1 MKRIVA
7 VLLLVI
13 MLLGLTA
20 CSSIEQ
26 PTVGEVFIKECGFH
40 IKEAL
45 GKYGTTTVYLVYDVD
60 TGVEYLFAFDGDR
73 MAICPYYN
81 SDGTVAIY
89 NGK

>member
-20 CSSIEQ
+20 CSSTEQ
-26 PTVGEVFIKECGFH
+26 PTAGEMFIEECGFH
-40 IKEAL
+40 IKEYL
-45 GKYGTTTVYLVYDVD
+45 GKHVSLSVYLVYDVD
-60 TGVEYLFAFDGDR
+60 TRVEYLFAFDGTR
-73 MAICPYYN
+73 ISICPYYN